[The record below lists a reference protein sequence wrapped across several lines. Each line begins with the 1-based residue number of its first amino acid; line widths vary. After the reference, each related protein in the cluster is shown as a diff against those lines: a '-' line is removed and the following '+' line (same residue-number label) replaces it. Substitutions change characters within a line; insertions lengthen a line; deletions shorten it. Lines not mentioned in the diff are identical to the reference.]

1 MSFLGLVGVP
11 ATPVT
16 YPAYQ
21 ALKALSPALGA
32 AFAAAE
38 GAAIA
43 ALAAKG
49 AAVIGAGALGWMI
62 GTAIREQ
69 LLPGEPPLALS
80 TWATGGTPGQTL
92 FVQFTFY
99 SPPNAPINSE
109 VPVTGNFAG
118 VLRESIGADSD
129 RFYIRQIA
137 PPLNVQMVQF
147 APSFNPD
154 ARIEITGFR
163 NPDGTPNTTPRKV
176 PVLPQTTPYVPVR
189 VPVTIPAFPGSP
201 AFPITPVVV
210 PTPGNDPDEDD
221 KLREPGIT
229 VQIPELGLQIQYT
242 PTGVRVG
249 RFSSP
254 ETRPYDP
261 PKIGVPP
268 GTPPPASDPCECD
281 EGESKDD
288 EIICRIKTLQ
298 DEILDDGYT
307 TEQFNGGPSN
317 FIERS
322 GLPDEFYLLKVGVAS
337 KPKNVAT
344 QSYEGGAPT
353 VYYTGWVSW
362 KFDDR
367 QSERIRLE
375 FDVMEFKP
383 PPGCTGFVLASNRYC
398 THTTQAFTRKK
409 KDYIDVC
416 DGFVLN

>member
-43 ALAAKG
+43 ALAVKG
-49 AAVIGAGALGWMI
+49 AAIVGAGALGWMI

-69 LLPGEPPLALS
+69 LLPGEPPLELS
-80 TWATGGTPGQTL
+80 TWTTGGTPGQTL
-92 FVQFTFY
+92 FIQFTFY

-118 VLRESIGADSD
+118 VLRRSLGPDSD
-129 RFYIRQIA
+129 EFYIRQVA
-137 PPLNVQMVQF
+137 PPLNVPMVAF
-147 APSFNPD
+147 APSFNPN

-176 PVLPQTTPYVPVR
+176 PVLPQTAPYAPAR

-221 KLREPGIT
+221 RLREPGIT

-242 PTGVRVG
+242 PTGVRYG
-249 RFSSP
+249 RYSSP
-254 ETRPYDP
+254 ETRNFDP
-261 PKIGVPP
+261 PKIGTTP
-268 GTPPPASDPCECD
+268 GTPPPATDPCECD

-288 EIICRIKTLQ
+288 EIICRVKTLQ
-298 DEILDDGYT
+298 EEILNDGYDT
-307 TEQFNGGPSN
+307 DVFPAGPSV
-317 FIERS
+317 FLS
-322 GLPDEFYLLKVGVAS
+322 TTGLPDEFYLLKIGVAS
-337 KPKNVAT
+337 KPANVKT
-344 QSYEGGAPT
+344 QNYEGGAPT
-353 VYYTGWVSW
+353 VYWVGWLSW
-362 KFDDR
+362 TFTDR
-367 QSERIRLE
+367 QGERIFLQ
-375 FDVMEFKP
+375 FDEMEFRP
-383 PPGCTGFVLASNRYC
+383 PPDCTGYVIAANNGCTLNA
-398 THTTQAFTRKK
+398 QAFTRKK
-409 KDYIDVC
+409 RPYVDAC
-416 DGFVLN
+416 